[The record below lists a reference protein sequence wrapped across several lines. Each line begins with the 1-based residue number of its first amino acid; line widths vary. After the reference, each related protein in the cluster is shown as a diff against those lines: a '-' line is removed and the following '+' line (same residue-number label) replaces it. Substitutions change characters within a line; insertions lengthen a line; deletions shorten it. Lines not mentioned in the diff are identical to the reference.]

1 MELVGVGAK
10 AGVAAGGDVA
20 TFAVANSGKRG
31 LENLIEV
38 FDDSVDVT
46 GAARNAVIDDE
57 FADPTT
63 ICPAVVGSAKVVG
76 LDAEGVGATMEE
88 TGLE

>member
-10 AGVAAGGDVA
+10 AGVATGGDVA
-20 TFAVANSGKRG
+20 AFAIADASKRG
-31 LENLIEV
+31 LENLVEIL
-38 FDDSVDVT
+38 DDSVDVA
-46 GAARNAVIDDE
+46 GAARDAVIDDE

-63 ICPAVVGSAKVVG
+63 IGPAVVGSAEVVW